1 MLKDKSCF
9 QNTAP
14 VIGVGVLVWREKKL
28 LLGERIA
35 KASENCWQFPGGHL
49 ENGESVIECA
59 RREVLEETSLRVKDC
74 RHLGFTDKAFAVG
87 KRQYMTLLVSCEY
100 ISGEAQT
107 LEPDK
112 CAIWK
117 WFDYDRL
124 PSPLFQPISSFLSQ
138 LPASQHAA
146 SHETNAAQKDL
157 YALHCASMLLPD
169 IPADG
174 HR

>member
-1 MLKDKSCF
+1 MLKAKSSF
-9 QNTAP
+9 QATAP

-28 LLGERIA
+28 LLGERIS
-35 KASENCWQFPGGHL
+35 KGSKNCWQFPGGHL
-49 ENGESVIECA
+49 ENDESVIECA
-59 RREVLEETSLRVKDC
+59 RREVLEETSLKIKNC
-74 RHLGFTDKAFAVG
+74 RHLGFTDKTFAAG

-100 ISGEAQT
+100 ISGEVQT

-124 PSPLFQPISSFLSQ
+124 PSPLFQPVSNFLSQ
-138 LPASQHAA
+138 LPASQHSA
-146 SHETNAAQKDL
+146 SRETNAVQKDL
-157 YALHCASMLLPD
+157 YALHRASMLLPD
-169 IPADG
+169 IPADE